1 MALIKRVLS
10 EQAISEQVLDEAGLT
25 ALAQQLAATA
35 PASALVLLEGDLG
48 AGKTT
53 FARAFLRALGVT
65 GAVRSPTYTL
75 VESYDLPK
83 RRVLHLDLYRLG
95 GGEELD
101 ALGLRDEW
109 DAALVLIEWPS
120 QGGDALPPPDLS
132 IHLQFLPEAPMQRQ
146 LRLRASTPR
155 GTEWLRAAPSEAKTI
170 G

>member
-1 MALIKRVLS
+1 MALIER
-10 EQAISEQVLDEAGLT
+10 VLDEAGLT

-35 PASALVLLEGDLG
+35 PVSALVFLEGDLG

-53 FARAFLRALGVT
+53 FTRAFLRALGVS

-75 VESYDLPK
+75 VEPYDLPN

-109 DAALVLIEWPS
+109 DDALVLIEWPA
-120 QGGDALPPPDLS
+120 QGGDALPLPDVS
-132 IHLQFLPEAPMQRQ
+132 IHLQFLSAAPMQRQ
-146 LRLRASTPR
+146 LRLSAGTPR
-155 GTEWLRAAPSEAKTI
+155 GTEWLRTTPSL
-170 G
+170 

>member
-1 MALIKRVLS
+1 MALIER
-10 EQAISEQVLDEAGLT
+10 VLDEAALT
-25 ALAQQLAATA
+25 ACAQQLAATA
-35 PASALVLLEGDLG
+35 PASALVFLAGDLG

-75 VESYDLPK
+75 VEPYDLPN

-109 DAALVLIEWPS
+109 DSSLVLIEWPS
-120 QGGDALPPPDLS
+120 QGGDALPPPDVS
-132 IHLQFLPEAPMQRQ
+132 IHLQFLPAEPLKRQ
-146 LRLRASTPR
+146 LRLSAGSPR
-155 GTEWLRAAPSEAKTI
+155 GTEWLQTTPSR
-170 G
+170 

>member
-1 MALIKRVLS
+1 MALVERVFI
-10 EQAISEQVLDEAGLT
+10 ERVLDEAGLT

-35 PASALVLLEGDLG
+35 PVSALVLLEGDLG

-75 VESYDLPK
+75 VEPYDLPN

-101 ALGLRDEW
+101 ALGLREEW

-120 QGGDALPPPDLS
+120 QGGDALPLPDLS
-132 IHLQFLPEAPMQRQ
+132 IHLHFLPEAPMQRQ
-146 LRLRASTPR
+146 LRLRADTPR
-155 GTEWLRAAPSEAKTI
+155 GTEWLRAAPSDT
-170 G
+170 GRSG